1 MVNDSE
7 NSDTAVHTCSWSEA
21 EESDSD
27 IFYTCSES
35 DISTGDNVDACQV
48 QSLEMMRELCIL
60 LVGLY

>member
-35 DISTGDNVDACQV
+35 DISTGDNVSFSKLV
-48 QSLEMMRELCIL
+48 ELSSN
-60 LVGLY
+60 

>member
-27 IFYTCSES
+27 IFYTCTCSES
-35 DISTGDNVDACQV
+35 DISTGDNV
-48 QSLEMMRELCIL
+48 SFSK
-60 LVGLY
+60 LVEFSSN

>member
-27 IFYTCSES
+27 IFYTCTCSES
-35 DISTGDNVDACQV
+35 DISTGDNA
-48 QSLEMMRELCIL
+48 SFSK
-60 LVGLY
+60 LVEFSSN